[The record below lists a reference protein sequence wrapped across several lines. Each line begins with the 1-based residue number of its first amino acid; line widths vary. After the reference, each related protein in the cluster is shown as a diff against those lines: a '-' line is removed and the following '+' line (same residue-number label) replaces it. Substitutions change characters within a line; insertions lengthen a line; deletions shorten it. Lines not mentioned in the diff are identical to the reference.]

1 MRQTG
6 CVFCAIE
13 PDQVIDEN
21 DYAFLIR
28 DRYPVKPLH
37 SLVIPKR
44 CVSDQLAL
52 EPAEILAVQDL
63 VVRATDAIR
72 ALDPTVAGFNVGSN
86 IGAVAGQKVFHA
98 HIHVIPRRAGDS
110 APPPGAA

>member
-1 MRQTG
+1 MRHTA
-6 CVFCAIE
+6 CIFCAIE
-13 PDQVIDEN
+13 PDQVLDEN
-21 DYAFLIR
+21 DLAVVIR

-44 CVSDQLAL
+44 CVPDQLAL

-63 VVRATDAIR
+63 VIRATEAIH

-86 IGAVAGQKVFHA
+86 IGAVAGQKIFHA
-98 HIHVIPRRAGDS
+98 HIHIIPRRAGDS